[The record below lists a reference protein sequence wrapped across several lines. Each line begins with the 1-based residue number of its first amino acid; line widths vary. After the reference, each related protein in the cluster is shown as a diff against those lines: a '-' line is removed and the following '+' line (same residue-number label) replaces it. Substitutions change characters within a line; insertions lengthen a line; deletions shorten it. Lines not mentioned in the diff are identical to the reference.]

1 MAERKP
7 FTGTEPDLQ
16 ILFEDKHLIA
26 VNKPAGVLSQP
37 DGSNRPDVLTLA
49 KSYLQK
55 AKPGQRE
62 PYLGLLHRLDM
73 PVSGVMLLAKSS
85 SAAASLSEQIRKRS
99 IQKTYQAVV
108 EGDPPENGYL
118 SDHLVKNTSTNIVE
132 VVPSDTKRA
141 RLAELFFVKKQKR
154 TQHSLL
160 EVTIITGRPHQIRI
174 QLAHAG
180 YPVLGDHKYGS
191 GSIENIALHSFLLTF
206 RNPISNKKQSVK
218 AEPPEV
224 HPWILFN

>member
-1 MAERKP
+1 MAERITS
-7 FTGTEPDLQ
+7 TGTQPDLQ
-16 ILFEDKHLIA
+16 IIFEDKHLIA

-37 DGSNRPDVLTLA
+37 DGSNRPDVLTLT
-49 KSYLQK
+49 KSYLHK
-55 AKPGQRE
+55 VTSGLRD

-85 SAAASLSEQIRKRS
+85 SAAASLSEQIREQS
-99 IQKTYQAVV
+99 IKKTYLAVV

-118 SDHLVKNTSTNIVE
+118 SDHLLKDTKINTVE
-132 VVPSDTKRA
+132 VVPSDAKRA
-141 RLAELFFVKKQKR
+141 RLAELFFVKKQKKS
-154 TQHSLL
+154 QYSLI
-160 EVTIITGRPHQIRI
+160 EVTIITGRPHQIRV

-191 GSIENIALHSFLLTF
+191 GSIQNIALHSFMLNF
-206 RNPISNKKQSVK
+206 RHPKDKKKESLK
-218 AEPPEV
+218 AEPPQL